1 MKRSVRASLT
11 GIGFG
16 GLGLAGFCLFFLI
29 PFLISIGLSFSSS
42 SGRFRFVGM
51 ENYAALFHSQSFRLA
66 LWNTLRFIAAG
77 VPLLMIC
84 SLGLAL
90 IFHYLEQFRETKTA
104 PLFAAS
110 LIPMVVP
117 SSAVVLFVE
126 VLFEKYGVINGI
138 LTRLGREPVN
148 WMNSEYAAVILLGLY
163 LWKNVSYNTVI
174 LLGAMG
180 GVRPEVYEAAA
191 LDGAGFWKRV
201 RYIALPQIR
210 PFLSFTALLS
220 LMGIFKMYRESYLLF
235 GDYPDA
241 SIYLLQNYMNN
252 HFYSVNYQRLSTAS
266 TVFFLLV
273 GLGVLLAARERRRKD

>member
-1 MKRSVRASLT
+1 MKRRTRSALT
-11 GIGFG
+11 GLSFG
-16 GLGLAGFCLFFLI
+16 GLGLAGFLAFFLV
-29 PFLISIGLSFSSS
+29 PFLISIVLSFSSS
-42 SGRFRFVGM
+42 SSSFQFVGLD
-51 ENYAALFHSQSFRLA
+51 NYAALFRSQSFRLA

-90 IFHYLEQFRETKTA
+90 TFHYLEQFRDRRTA

-126 VLFEKYGVINGI
+126 VLFEKYGAVNGI
-138 LTRLGREPVN
+138 LVQLGWEPVN
-148 WMNSEYAAVILLGLY
+148 WMNSGYAAIILLGLY

-180 GVRPEVYEAAA
+180 SVRPEVYEAAA
-191 LDGAGFWKRV
+191 LDGAGFWRSI

-210 PFLSFTALLS
+210 PFLSFTVLLS

-235 GDYPDA
+235 GDYPDE
-241 SIYLLQNYMNN
+241 SVYLLQNYMNN
-252 HFYSVNYQRLSTAS
+252 HFYAVNYQRLSTAS
-266 TVFFLLV
+266 AIFFLLV
-273 GLGVLLAARERRRKD
+273 GLGIVLGARERYRKG